1 MITVYGR
8 PSSINVRKVLWLCDE
23 LDLTVA
29 RAAQNYDGPGPDPV
43 PEVLALNP
51 NGLIPVLTD
60 GDHILWESN
69 TICRYLAGKAGRDDL
84 LPTDPTAR
92 SRVEQWMDWQ
102 ATELNT
108 SWRTAFM
115 GLIRK
120 SPTHS
125 DPQALTAGIAGW
137 NRTMTLLDR
146 QLDRTGDYVTGPTF
160 TVADVVL
167 GVSVHR
173 WLHMPMTRPDLAA
186 VGAYYH
192 RLLTRPAFPPHAR
205 PDVP

>member
-23 LDLTVA
+23 LGLTIA
-29 RAAQNYDGPGPDPV
+29 RAAQNYDAPGPEPV

-60 GDHILWESN
+60 DGHVLWESN
-69 TICRYLAGKAGRDDL
+69 TICRYLAGKAGRTDL
-84 LPTDPTAR
+84 LPADITAR

-108 SWRTAFM
+108 SWRTPFM

-120 SPTHS
+120 SPAHS
-125 DPQALTAGIAGW
+125 DPQALAAGIAGW
-137 NRTMTLLDR
+137 NRTMGLLDD
-146 QLDRTGDYVTGPTF
+146 QISRTGAYVTGETF
-160 TVADVVL
+160 TLADVVL

-173 WLHMPMTRPDLAA
+173 WLHMPMQRPDLP
-186 VGAYYH
+186 GITGYYR
-192 RLLTRPAFPPHAR
+192 RLLSRPAFPAHAR

>member
-23 LDLTVA
+23 LGLTIA
-29 RAAQNYDGPGPDPV
+29 RAAQNYDGPGPEPV

-60 GDHILWESN
+60 DGHVLWESN
-69 TICRYLAGKAGRDDL
+69 TICRYLAGKAGRTDL
-84 LPTDPTAR
+84 LPTDITAR

-108 SWRTAFM
+108 SWRTPFM

-120 SPTHS
+120 SPAHS
-125 DPQALTAGIAGW
+125 DPQALAAGIAGW
-137 NRTMTLLDR
+137 NRTMGLLDD
-146 QLDRTGDYVTGPTF
+146 QISRTGAYVTGETF
-160 TVADVVL
+160 TLADVVL

-173 WLHMPMTRPDLAA
+173 WLHMPMQRPDLP
-186 VGAYYH
+186 GITDYYR
-192 RLLTRPAFPPHAR
+192 RLLSRPAFPAHAR